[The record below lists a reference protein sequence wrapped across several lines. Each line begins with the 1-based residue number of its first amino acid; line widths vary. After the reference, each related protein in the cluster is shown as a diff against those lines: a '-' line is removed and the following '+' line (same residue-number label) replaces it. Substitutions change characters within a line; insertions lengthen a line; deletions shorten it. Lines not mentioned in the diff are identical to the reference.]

1 LEMCHARSSFQLS
14 WYRETS
20 MLHKMLRKIHRL
32 GRELSATGLHPPKMA
47 LVS

>member
-1 LEMCHARSSFQLS
+1 
-14 WYRETS
+14 

-47 LVS
+47 LVSWDFADQPSTGVDG